1 MISGVYA
8 LKDVKV
14 GFWKPFT
21 QPNDAVAKRE
31 FDNLVNGSAD
41 TFIVQNYQDLE
52 LYKIGSYDDETGVLT
67 SDVQYLL
74 KGVDVK
80 KVGE

>member
-1 MISGVYA
+1 MKLGVYA

-21 QPNDAVAKRE
+21 QPNDAVAQRE
-31 FDNLVNGSAD
+31 FDNLVNASND
-41 TFIVQNYQDLE
+41 SFIVQNYEDLE
-52 LYKIGSYDDETGVLT
+52 LYKLGEFDDETGVLK
-67 SDVQYLL
+67 SKVRYML

-80 KVGE
+80 KVTE

>member
-8 LKDVKV
+8 IKDVKSC
-14 GFWKPFT
+14 FWKPFT
-21 QPNDAVAKRE
+21 QPNDAVALRE
-31 FDNLVNGSAD
+31 FSNLVNSSGDS
-41 TFIVQNYQDLE
+41 FIVQNYTDLE
-52 LYKIGSYDDETGVLT
+52 LHKLGEYNDETGVL
-67 SDVQYLL
+67 SADVQYLV

>member
-21 QPNDAVAKRE
+21 QPNDAVALRE
-31 FDNLVNGSAD
+31 FDNLVNASND
-41 TFIVQNYQDLE
+41 SFIVQNYADLE
-52 LYKIGSYDDETGVLT
+52 LYKLGEFNDETGVLST
-67 SDVQYLL
+67 NVQYLV

-80 KVGE
+80 KVGD